1 MTERAARPLARRT
14 PEMDEA
20 DAELLAAATALLD
33 RVYVPGRHEVVAA
46 MRTADG
52 AVHLGVHVDGSARR
66 SSVCAE
72 GVAAGLV
79 IAHGAQ
85 GQTPGSS
92 EVTSVLSVLRR
103 VEGTTHVI
111 EPCGVC
117 AELLTDYWPDAG
129 VWVTRGDDILRV
141 SAADLL
147 PGKRTRR
154 W

>member
-1 MTERAARPLARRT
+1 MS
-14 PEMDEA
+14 DA
-20 DAELLAAATALLD
+20 DAELLAAGTALLD
-33 RVYVPGRHEVVAA
+33 SVYVHGRHEVVAA

-52 AVHLGVHVDGSARR
+52 AIHLGVHVDGSARR

-79 IAHGAQ
+79 IAHGV
-85 GQTPGSS
+85 TGSA
-92 EVTSVLSVLRR
+92 EVTSVVSVLRR

-117 AELLTDYWPDAG
+117 AELLTDYWPDAH
-129 VWVTRGDDILRV
+129 VWVTRGDDIVRV
-141 SAADLL
+141 RASELL
-147 PGKRTRR
+147 PAKRLRR

>member
-1 MTERAARPLARRT
+1 MAESAARPPARRPADMT
-14 PEMDEA
+14 DE
-20 DAELLAAATALLD
+20 DAELLVAATSLLD
-33 RVYVPGRHEVVAA
+33 EIYVHGRHEVVAA

-52 AVHLGVHVDGSARR
+52 MIHLGVHVDGSARR

-72 GVAAGLV
+72 GVAAGV
-79 IAHGAQ
+79 VVAHGAT
-85 GQTPGSS
+85 GNA

-129 VWVTRGDDILRV
+129 VWVTRGDDIVRIRA
-141 SAADLL
+141 SDLL
-147 PGKRTRR
+147 PAKRLRR

>member
-1 MTERAARPLARRT
+1 MTARPLAHR
-14 PEMDEA
+14 PDDMDDA

-33 RVYVPGRHEVVAA
+33 DVYAHGRHEVVAA
-46 MRTADG
+46 LRTADG
-52 AVHLGVHVDGSARR
+52 AIHLGVHVDGSARR

-79 IAHGAQ
+79 IAHGV
-85 GQTPGSS
+85 TGSAD
-92 EVTSVLSVLRR
+92 VTSMVSVLRR

-117 AELLTDYWPDAG
+117 AELLTDYWPEAS
-129 VWVTRGDDILRV
+129 VWVTKGDDIVRV
-141 SAADLL
+141 QAADLL
-147 PGKRTRR
+147 PAKRLRR

>member
-1 MTERAARPLARRT
+1 MS
-14 PEMDEA
+14 DA

-33 RVYVPGRHEVVAA
+33 RVYVYGRHEVVAA

-72 GVAAGLV
+72 GVAAGIV
-79 IAHGAQ
+79 IAHGAA
-85 GQTPGSS
+85 GSG
-92 EVTSVLSVLRR
+92 EVVSAVSVLRR
-103 VEGTTHVI
+103 VEGSDHVI

-117 AELLTDYWPDAG
+117 AELLTDYWPECA
-129 VWVTRGDDILRV
+129 VWVTRGDEIVRIR
-141 SAADLL
+141 AAELL
-147 PGKRTRR
+147 PAKRLRR